1 MLAQPTHK
9 VDDIGKLF
17 SNQPT
22 IPSLPVQFD
31 SEVKNTNDVIS
42 RPMHPL
48 SGPQFVSETKA
59 GGRIDLKN
67 VASKGASG
75 DASGL
80 PTKTESFNDNE
91 EMKE

>member
-1 MLAQPTHK
+1 
-9 VDDIGKLF
+9 
-17 SNQPT
+17 
-22 IPSLPVQFD
+22 
-31 SEVKNTNDVIS
+31 
-42 RPMHPL
+42 MHPS